1 MTEISQEHWRFNRN
15 LASLYNEIHFHK
27 GLVSL
32 VHIYIFFNSLM
43 KSHPAAAVFMSNV
56 GISSKLS
63 GRCCCFLLRIAGWLA
78 LVVAC
83 RPKWCSCIVVSS
95 SAKIQK
101 NKKQL
106 LQLPV
111 VSREEAESLPHVF
124 NCVISLNCL
133 NNRLSVF
140 LNDRSGITLISCSY
154 WPDAEAFRQGETE
167 DKSSQDT
174 QHRSSPADEESC
186 SQFKPIWQGLR

>member
-1 MTEISQEHWRFNRN
+1 
-15 LASLYNEIHFHK
+15 
-27 GLVSL
+27 
-32 VHIYIFFNSLM
+32 M
-43 KSHPAAAVFMSNV
+43 KSHPAAVFMSNV

-83 RPKWCSCIVVSS
+83 RHKWCSCIVGVFS
-95 SAKIQK
+95 SAKKQK
-101 NKKQL
+101 KKS

-111 VSREEAESLPHVF
+111 ISREYVESLLHVF
-124 NCVISLNCL
+124 NCVISLNGL
-133 NNRLSVF
+133 NNCLSVF
-140 LNDRSGITLISCSY
+140 LNDRSGITLISYSH

-174 QHRSSPADEESC
+174 QHRSSPANEESC
-186 SQFKPIWQGLR
+186 SQFKPIRRGLR